1 MRKITLLLTIV
12 ALIQIPA
19 LSADRCN
26 LDAKGNGFEI
36 QNTSFTL
43 IQASTLELQPWNTY
57 LFQASTLE
65 TESPHIRIVNPDS
78 PDFGITNPE
87 EQKYFDSKES
97 KYDTVQIQTSA
108 VCKMCKERI
117 EHDMA
122 FEKGVTTVELDMETK
137 ILTIVYK
144 KGKTTEKDLREA
156 VTEIGYDADDLVADQ
171 KAHDRLPACCQK
183 DVEPH

>member
-1 MRKITLLLTIV
+1 MKKITLLLIFL
-12 ALIQIPA
+12 LIQI
-19 LSADRCN
+19 CN
-26 LDAKGNGFEI
+26 LDVKGNGFEI

-43 IQASTLELQPWNTY
+43 IQASTLKI
-57 LFQASTLE
+57 
-65 TESPHIRIVNPDS
+65 ESSHFRIVNPDS
-78 PDFGITNPE
+78 PGFGIANPK
-87 EQKYFDSKES
+87 EQRYFESKES

-108 VCKMCKERI
+108 VCKMCKDRL

-122 FEKGVTTVELDMETK
+122 FEKGVTAVELDMETK

>member
-1 MRKITLLLTIV
+1 MKKVTLLLTIV

-19 LSADRCN
+19 LPAGRCN

-36 QNTSFTL
+36 QK
-43 IQASTLELQPWNTY
+43 TY
-57 LFQASTLE
+57 KFEIANFEQQLALFQVPMLE
-65 TESPHIRIVNPDS
+65 MESSHIMIA
-78 PDFGITNPE
+78 NPE
-87 EQKYFDSKES
+87 AQSS

-108 VCKMCKERI
+108 VCGMCKERI

-122 FEKGVTTVELDMETK
+122 FEKGVKSVELDSETK
-137 ILTIVYK
+137 VLTVVYK
-144 KGKTTEKDLREA
+144 KGKTTVKDLKVA
-156 VTEIGYDADDLVADQ
+156 LTKIGYDADEMVADQ